1 VLSTYT
7 IINCTSF
14 QNYELNVALKN
25 KMFKREKSKKGCK
38 QTGVATIKANK
49 EVHENAKAK
58 QQ

>member
-1 VLSTYT
+1 
-7 IINCTSF
+7 
-14 QNYELNVALKN
+14 VALKN